1 MQNNNLYIKELE
13 LQDFKCFDQLFLHLH
28 PRLNVF
34 FGKNGTGKS
43 SILEAISIALG
54 LIIDKLGKNSATKV
68 VISEGDIKNGK
79 NDASIGITMYDGDDI
94 CWVLKSSRNIEK
106 GTLGSRTIYEAKQ
119 LSRYVSKLEKHLL
132 SSQTQSVPI
141 FVSYRAM
148 RHTDS
153 FITQDSS
160 AFDFTPRSSFDD
172 AISMNLR
179 HDAFFAWFKNRED
192 LENELKIQKS
202 DMNIA
207 DPQLDAVR
215 AAIQTFSGFNKIS
228 ISRKDWK
235 FSLQK
240 NGELVYFDQLSDGEK
255 GYMLL
260 VGDIARRLAIAN
272 PAKVNPL
279 EGKGVVLIDEIEL
292 HLHPKWQRA
301 VVPQL
306 LKTFPRCQF
315 IVSSHSPQVLGE
327 VESESIWILEEGT
340 LPYHPERS
348 YGMDS
353 AELLDETMGA
363 ESRNADVSAKLS
375 KIDRAMNDGNF
386 DEVRALIQELAKK
399 TKTIPALLEANATL
413 TVLGEEEARLDTP
426 RGL

>member
-13 LQDFKCFDQLFLHLH
+13 LYDFKCFNQLFLHLH

-43 SILEAISIALG
+43 SILEAVSIALG

-68 VISEGDIKNGK
+68 GMSAGDIKNDK
-79 NDASIGITMYDGDDI
+79 NTASIGITMHDGDDI
-94 CWVLKSSRNIEK
+94 CWVLTSSKNIEK
-106 GTLGSRTIYEAKQ
+106 GTLGTTTAYNAKQ
-119 LSRYVSKLEKHLL
+119 LSSYVAKLEAQLL
-132 SSQTQSVPI
+132 SSQNHSVPI
-141 FVSYRAM
+141 FVSYRSM
-148 RHTDS
+148 RHAES
-153 FITQDSS
+153 FIKNESS

-172 AISMNLR
+172 AISMNLGYE
-179 HDAFFAWFKNRED
+179 AFFAWFKNRED
-192 LENELKIQKS
+192 LENELKIQTS
-202 DMNIA
+202 DMDIS

-215 AAIQTFSGFNKIS
+215 TAIQTFAGFNKIS
-228 ISRKDWK
+228 ISRKNWK
-235 FSLQK
+235 FSLRK
-240 NGELVYFDQLSDGEK
+240 NEELVYFDQLSDGEK

-272 PAKVNPL
+272 PAKANPL
-279 EGKGVVLIDEIEL
+279 EGKGIVLIDEIEL

-306 LKTFPRCQF
+306 LKTFPSCQF

-327 VESESIWILEEGT
+327 VKPDSIWILEEGA

-353 AELLDETMGA
+353 AELLNETMGA
-363 ESRNADVSAKLS
+363 ESRNADVSAKLR
-375 KIDRAMNDGNF
+375 KIDRAMNDGDF
-386 DEVRALIQELAKK
+386 DEARALIQELAQK

-413 TVLGEEEARLDTP
+413 IVLGEEEANLETP
-426 RGL
+426 RGI